1 MKIVLNFSVLRFL
14 LLVCAMFSILSCT
27 ADAQESCEQLE
38 EKYVDAD
45 GMVDLLDQTS
55 FSFSEQFDTSQSSW
69 IKAASYYSCDGA
81 KGYFVLRTYK
91 KVYLYKD
98 VPKDLWNR
106 FKQADSLGSFYNIQI
121 KGRYEY

>member
-1 MKIVLNFSVLRFL
+1 MRIMLNSSGLKFL
-14 LLVCAMFSILSCT
+14 LLACPMLSFISCT
-27 ADAQESCEQLE
+27 ADAQQSCEQIE

-45 GMVDLLDQTS
+45 RMVDLLKQTS
-55 FSFSEQFDTSQSSW
+55 FNFSEQIDTSQSSW

-81 KGYFVLRTYK
+81 VGFFVLRTSK

-98 VPKDLWNR
+98 VPKDLWSR
-106 FKQADSLGSFYNIQI
+106 FKQADSLGSFYNRQI

>member
-1 MKIVLNFSVLRFL
+1 MRIMLNFSVLRFL
-14 LLVCAMFSILSCT
+14 LLVFPILSFLSCT
-27 ADAQESCEQLE
+27 ADAQQSCEELE

-55 FSFSEQFDTSQSSW
+55 FSISEQFNTSQSSW
-69 IKAASYYSCDGA
+69 IKSASYYSCDGA

-98 VPKDLWNR
+98 VPKDLWIR
-106 FKQADSLGSFYNIQI
+106 FKQADSLGSFYNRQI